1 MWKKTAGTV
10 QRMSGDE
17 ACDAS
22 FQFGGMSLFGPSRL
36 ACGSKQRQGVDTEVA
51 AVAEAE
57 GQREVPG
64 RCESA
69 PPPRPGQPQF
79 CRKMPE
85 PCCPMLHSLR
95 HGRTNAARTVMAED
109 ESRLTATCRGAQAAN
124 PSFCAAAR

>member
-1 MWKKTAGTV
+1 MEKTAGTV

-57 GQREVPG
+57 GQRVG
-64 RCESA
+64 QDDAGAA
-69 PPPRPGQPQF
+69 PHP
-79 CRKMPE
+79 
-85 PCCPMLHSLR
+85 
-95 HGRTNAARTVMAED
+95 AEGG
-109 ESRLTATCRGAQAAN
+109 C
-124 PSFCAAAR
+124 